1 MKKNRRQPS
10 VKKLVRAMQRNSPR
24 LCGGMAKC
32 INNDTLLCGS
42 AKCINN
48 DGMPEL
54 EMGRWY
60 FIQEFPNFRGH
71 VVVLGMTGSS
81 GSGLIPTVSRC
92 TMVTMIGRVFA
103 SAASGQRY

>member
-10 VKKLVRAMQRNSPR
+10 LKKLVRAMQRNSPR

-32 INNDTLLCGS
+32 TNNDTLLCGS

-71 VVVLGMTGSS
+71 VVVLGND
-81 GSGLIPTVSRC
+81 GLV
-92 TMVTMIGRVFA
+92 RVGIDSDRFEMYD
-103 SAASGQRY
+103 GHNDWPCVR